1 MLMRDGIAV
10 LMRILI
16 KRVPVYKLGFHSNL
30 DYFAVF
36 TEHGT
41 YVVGRN
47 TIGRSTTVTQR
58 KTFGDLNTRGGPGK
72 RGRPPKYLL

>member
-36 TEHGT
+36 TCAQNVCCRVE
-41 YVVGRN
+41 
-47 TIGRSTTVTQR
+47 
-58 KTFGDLNTRGGPGK
+58 
-72 RGRPPKYLL
+72 